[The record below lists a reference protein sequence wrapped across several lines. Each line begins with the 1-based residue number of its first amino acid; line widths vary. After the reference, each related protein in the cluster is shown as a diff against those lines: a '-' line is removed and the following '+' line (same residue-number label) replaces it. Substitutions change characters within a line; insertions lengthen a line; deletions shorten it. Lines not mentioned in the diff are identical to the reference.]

1 VMCSHQGACDRR
13 SSCSARS
20 SRFRRTS
27 TGVGSILLL
36 VTPML
41 FAACAKDD
49 ITNPGTYTLTGRV
62 RLVGA
67 LRNGAGDSTDVQRV
81 ENADSVRVYLYQ
93 GSTRKDS
100 TGTTSGEYR
109 FGGLS
114 SGAYSVVTVL
124 WGEIGDTV
132 SIASVTADMAADT
145 LVLQSSPTLIGYPN
159 PFQDATAVRF
169 PMPSSSAV
177 EMIARK
183 PSGLTVRS
191 LVQSNLPAGYHQV
204 TWDARDDSGNLV
216 SAGPYWILYRA
227 ASDYRCRLM
236 VKM

>member
-1 VMCSHQGACDRR
+1 MCAHEGARDRR
-13 SSCSARS
+13 SSCKARS
-20 SRFRRTS
+20 PRLRRTS
-27 TGVGSILLL
+27 RGVGSILLL

-41 FAACAKDD
+41 FAACAKDN
-49 ITNPGTYTLTGRV
+49 ITKPGIYTLTGQV
-62 RLVGA
+62 RLVGT
-67 LRNGAGDSTDVQRV
+67 LRNDAGDSTDVQRV

-100 TGTTSGEYR
+100 TRTISGGYR

-114 SGAYSVVTVL
+114 GGPYSVVTVL

-145 LVLQSSPTLIGYPN
+145 LVLESSPTMIGFPN
-159 PFQDATAVRF
+159 PFQGATVVLF
-169 PMPSSSAV
+169 QVPTTSFV
-177 EMIARK
+177 ELIARK

-191 LVQSNLPAGYHQV
+191 LVQRDLPAGYHQV

-216 SAGPYWILYRA
+216 PAGPYWFLFRTG
-227 ASDYRCRLM
+227 SDYRCRLV